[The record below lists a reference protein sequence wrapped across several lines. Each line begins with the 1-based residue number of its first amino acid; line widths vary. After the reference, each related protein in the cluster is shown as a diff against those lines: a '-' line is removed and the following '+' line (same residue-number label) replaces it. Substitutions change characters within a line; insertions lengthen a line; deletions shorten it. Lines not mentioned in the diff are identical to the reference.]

1 MSGAFAL
8 ARYLPA
14 TIASNAYSEF
24 YFESMK
30 ISSTLKFLCKW
41 IAHPKSTGAVCPS
54 SGFLARKMVEGVG
67 SMRDGG
73 VVVELGA
80 GTGAVTKYLVEA
92 GFDKNS
98 SLYSIEFDSGLAE
111 TLKRDFPS
119 AKVVNDSAEN
129 IRKIVGSDLPKV
141 YAIVSSLPLLS
152 LPCDMVGRIL
162 KEVEETLPAGG
173 RFVQY
178 TYNLK
183 RNPNSIGFKNM
194 RHIGVSKVYLNI
206 PPARVDVFEKI

>member
-1 MSGAFAL
+1 MKV
-8 ARYLPA
+8 
-14 TIASNAYSEF
+14 SEF
-24 YFESMK
+24 FGFFFRYVRNP
-30 ISSTLKFLCKW
+30 SS
-41 IAHPKSTGAVCPS
+41 IGAVCPS
-54 SGFLARKMVEGVG
+54 SSFLGRKMAAAL
-67 SMRDGG
+67 SG
-73 VVVELGA
+73 VVGDGDAVAELGA
-80 GTGAVTKYLVEA
+80 GTGAVTKFILDTPGLNTEKFYCVE
-92 GFDKNS
+92 F
-98 SLYSIEFDSGLAE
+98 E
-111 TLKRDFPS
+111 KRSADILGKKFPK
-119 AKVVNDSAEN
+119 AKIFNDSAEN

-173 RFVQY
+173 KFVQY

>member
-1 MSGAFAL
+1 
-8 ARYLPA
+8 
-14 TIASNAYSEF
+14 
-24 YFESMK
+24 MK

-80 GTGAVTKYLVEA
+80 GTGAVTKYLVE

-111 TLKRDFPS
+111 TLKRISP
-119 AKVVNDSAEN
+119 A
-129 IRKIVGSDLPKV
+129 
-141 YAIVSSLPLLS
+141 
-152 LPCDMVGRIL
+152 L
-162 KEVEETLPAGG
+162 K
-173 RFVQY
+173 
-178 TYNLK
+178 
-183 RNPNSIGFKNM
+183 
-194 RHIGVSKVYLNI
+194 
-206 PPARVDVFEKI
+206 